1 MSITVRIPAP
11 LRNYTD
17 GESRVSVSAGTV
29 GEALE
34 RVVERYPELGE
45 HLYEDG
51 HLRNFV
57 NAYLNEDDIRE
68 LDGEGTSVSDGD
80 TLVIVP
86 SIAGGSAEG
95 PGGADAR
102 TGGG

>member
-1 MSITVRIPAP
+1 MTITVRIPAP
-11 LRNYTD
+11 LRSYTD

-34 RVVERYPELGE
+34 RVVDRYPELGE
-45 HLYEDG
+45 HLYDEG

-68 LDGEGTSVSDGD
+68 LDGESTAVAEGD
-80 TLVIVP
+80 TVVIVP
-86 SIAGGSAEG
+86 SIAGGS
-95 PGGADAR
+95 
-102 TGGG
+102 